1 MKKFISIWLALFL
14 TVANVS
20 TIALAN
26 DEDQNVNSV
35 ELRGIVTDEQNAFI
49 VAAPVVLEDAQGQKF
64 TATTDE
70 KGHYKITGLKPGIY
84 TLTVELDGFGKF
96 TEQIDLKN
104 KRTVDFNIP
113 LKVFIEEQVEIKND
127 AGGISSE
134 PDKNLSATILSPK
147 ELEALPDDPD
157 ELLDTLKQMAGA
169 AGGAGDSSVY
179 VNGFSERGRIPSKE
193 SIQQIRINANPF
205 APEFSEPGFARIEII
220 TKPGSDTFHGG
231 FNFRFNDDFLNARQA
246 TAGFKAP
253 TQIRNYG
260 GQFNGPLIRNRWDF
274 TMDFNRMEFD
284 DNSFVNAIILPTD
297 TLTPT
302 PFSTTVLLPSRN
314 THFSMRTNYLFSKKH
329 TLGLQ
334 YRYNGGERTP
344 QLGNFDLPE
353 RLATTTSRD
362 NTLRVSLTTIA
373 TEHAVNEFRLQL
385 NRRSFGSSALTSTPA
400 IYVSEAFNAGGNQN
414 QLFSDNTT
422 DALEATNDITY
433 TLGKHTIKTGM
444 RAEAAKLNNLNRSN
458 FGGSFTFGSD
468 FVRDAQGN
476 ILDAAGQIIRD
487 PSGRPLD
494 PNNPGVPV
502 GISSLD
508 LYSRVLSGTPG
519 YTPSQFTINR
529 GDPFIGFT
537 QWEFGWYVQDDW
549 RISPTFTFSYG
560 VRQEMQTHLQ
570 DKLNIAPR
578 FSLAWTLD
586 KKSVIRAGGGMFYS
600 RLDTGI
606 TSQTIRSDGI
616 HQQNFIFARPDFF
629 ETIPTSFSGSSSRV
643 STYVKDAELNAPY
656 QMLGTVSYDR
666 QLPWKLSGSVSYTW
680 NRGVHL
686 LRTRNINA
694 PINGVKPQPDQGALF
709 VYESTGISNRN
720 QMSVNLRT
728 GFSPRFTVSGSY
740 TLAYTKSDTDGG
752 NPSNP
757 YDLSIDYG
765 RSSNDIRHN
774 VFLFGSITTFWN
786 IRLTPFVNITSGRPF
801 NITTGRDINN
811 DTVFADRPSFANLGD
826 PGAIVTPYGIFNPNP
841 LSGDEIIPRNFGDGP
856 GMVNVSLGISRTFGF
871 GPAIGGFPGMS
882 AAGGNGSANNRGNN
896 QQGNQQA
903 GNNQQGGRNNQRGGN
918 QGGNQNSAMG
928 QAMNQVG
935 PMIARGG
942 GPGGGGPGGGGPG
955 GGGFGGGGMRG
966 GGMFGGQTRHKYN
979 ITVDVRANNLFNH
992 TNYLFY
998 NGQLTSPFFGR
1009 ANNTGQPRKI
1019 EASLRFSF

>member
-1 MKKFISIWLALFL
+1 MKKFISLWLSLFL
-14 TVANVS
+14 IIANIS

-35 ELRGIVTDEQNAFI
+35 EIRGIITDEQNAFI

-70 KGHYKITGLKPGIY
+70 KGRYKISGLKPGIY
-84 TLTVELDGFGKF
+84 TLTVELDGFAKF

-104 KRTVDFNIP
+104 KRIVDFNIP
-113 LKVFIEEQVEIKND
+113 LKVFISEQVEVKND
-127 AGGISSE
+127 AGGISTE
-134 PDKNLSATILSPK
+134 PDKNLSATILTPK

-169 AGGAGDSSVY
+169 AGGAGESSVY

-193 SIQQIRINANPF
+193 SIQQIRINSNPYS
-205 APEFSEPGFARIEII
+205 PEFSEPGFMRIEII

-253 TQIRNYG
+253 TQTRNYG

-302 PFSTTVLLPSRN
+302 PFSTTVLVPWRN
-314 THFSMRTNYLFSKKH
+314 THFSVRTNYLFSKKH

-334 YRYNGGERTP
+334 YRYNGGERTN

-373 TEHAVNEFRLQL
+373 TEHTVNEFRLQL
-385 NRRSFGSSALTSTPA
+385 NRRSSGSSALTTTPA
-400 IYVSEAFNAGGNQN
+400 IFVSEAFNAGGNQN

-422 DALEATNDITY
+422 DGLEATNDITY
-433 TLGKHTIKTGM
+433 TIGKHTIKTGM
-444 RAEAAKLNNLNRSN
+444 RAEATKLNNLDRSN

-502 GISSLD
+502 DISSLD

-519 YTPSQFTINR
+519 YAPSQFTINR

-537 QWEFGWYVQDDW
+537 QWEFGWYIQDDW
-549 RISPTFTFSYG
+549 RISPKFSLSYG

-578 FSLAWTLD
+578 FSLAWTPD
-586 KKSVIRAGGGMFYS
+586 KKSAVRVGGGVFYS
-600 RLDTGI
+600 RLNTGV
-606 TSQTIRSDGI
+606 TSRTISSDGI

-629 ETIPTSFSGSSSRV
+629 QNIPTSFSGSSSRV

-656 QMLGTVSYDR
+656 QMLGTVSYER
-666 QLPWKLSGSVSYTW
+666 QLPWKLFGTASYTW

-694 PINGVKPQPDQGALF
+694 PIDGVKPLPDQGALF

-720 QMSVNLRT
+720 QLSVNLRT
-728 GFSPRFTVSGSY
+728 GFSPRFTLGGSY

-752 NPSNP
+752 SPANP

-774 VFLFGSITTFWN
+774 VFVVGSITTFWN
-786 IRLTPFVNITSGRPF
+786 IRLNPMIQLSSGRPF
-801 NITTGRDINN
+801 NITTGRDSNN

-856 GMVNVSLGISRTFGF
+856 GQVNVSLSVSRTFGF

-918 QGGNQNSAMG
+918 QSGNQNSAMG

-955 GGGFGGGGMRG
+955 GGGFSGGGMRG

-979 ITVDVRANNLFNH
+979 ITVDVRASNLFNH
-992 TNYLFY
+992 TNFFLY

-1009 ANNTGQPRKI
+1009 ANSASPSRRI

>member
-1 MKKFISIWLALFL
+1 MKKIISLSLTLFL
-14 TVANVS
+14 IVANLA
-20 TIALAN
+20 TITLAN
-26 DEDQNVNSV
+26 DEGQNVNSV

-49 VAAPVVLEDAQGQKF
+49 VAAPIVVEDAQGQKF

-70 KGHYKITGLKPGIY
+70 KGRYKITGLKPGIY
-84 TLTVELDGFGKF
+84 TITVELDGFAKF

-104 KRTVDFNIP
+104 KRTADFNVP
-113 LKVFIEEQVEIKND
+113 LKVFIQEQVEIKND
-127 AGGISSE
+127 AAGISTE

-169 AGGAGDSSVY
+169 AGGAGDASVY

-193 SIQQIRINANPF
+193 SIQQIKINSNPYS
-205 APEFSEPGFARIEII
+205 PEFSEPGFFRIEII

-231 FNFRFNDDFLNARQA
+231 FNFRFNDDFLNARHA
-246 TAGFKAP
+246 TAGFRAP
-253 TQIRNYG
+253 TQTRNYG

-274 TMDFNRMEFD
+274 TMDFNRTESD
-284 DNSFVNAIILPTD
+284 DNAFVNAIILPTD

-302 PFSTTVLLPSRN
+302 AFSTTVLLPTRN
-314 THFSMRTNYLFSKKH
+314 TFFSLRTNYLLSKKH

-334 YRYNGGERTP
+334 YRYNGSERTNHS
-344 QLGNFDLPE
+344 GNFDLPE
-353 RLATTTSRD
+353 RAATTTSRD

-373 TEHAVNEFRLQL
+373 TEHAVNEFRLQI
-385 NRRSFGSSALTSTPA
+385 NRRSSGSSALTTTPA
-400 IYVSEAFNAGGNQN
+400 IFVSEAFNAGGNQN
-414 QLFSDNTT
+414 QLFSDNST
-422 DALEATNDITY
+422 DGLEATDDITY
-433 TLGKHTIKTGM
+433 TFGKHTIKTGM
-444 RAEAAKLNNLNRSN
+444 RAEATKLKNLDRSN
-458 FGGSFTFGSD
+458 FGGSFIFGSD

-476 ILDAAGQIIRD
+476 VLDAAGQIIRD
-487 PSGRPLD
+487 PGGRPLD

-519 YTPSQFTINR
+519 YAPSQFTINR

-537 QWEFGWYVQDDW
+537 QWEFGWYIQDDW
-549 RISPTFTFSYG
+549 RISPKFSFSYG

-578 FSLAWTLD
+578 FSLAWTPD
-586 KKSVIRAGGGMFYS
+586 KKSAVRVGGGVFYS
-600 RLDTGI
+600 RLNTGV
-606 TSQTIRSDGI
+606 TSRTISSDGI

-629 ETIPTSFSGSSSRV
+629 QNIPTSFSGSSSRV

-656 QMLGTVSYDR
+656 QMLGTVSYER
-666 QLPWKLSGSVSYTW
+666 QLPWKLAGTVSYTW

-694 PINGVKPQPDQGALF
+694 PIDGVKPQPDQGALF

-728 GFSPRFTVSGSY
+728 GFSPRFTLGGSY

-752 NPSNP
+752 SPANP

-774 VFLFGSITTFWN
+774 VFFFGSITTLWN
-786 IRLTPFVNITSGRPF
+786 IRLSPMVHISSGRPF

-811 DTVFADRPSFANLGD
+811 DTVFADRPSFANIGD
-826 PGAIVTPYGIFNPNP
+826 PGAIVTPYGVFNPNP
-841 LSGDEIIPRNFGDGP
+841 LSGDDIIPRNFGDGP
-856 GMVNVSLGISRTFGF
+856 GQVNVSMGISRTFGF

-882 AAGGNGSANNRGNN
+882 AAGGNGAANNNRGNN
-896 QQGNQQA
+896 QQG
-903 GNNQQGGRNNQRGGN
+903 GNNRNNG
-918 QGGNQNSAMG
+918 QGGNNRGGSQNNNSQNSAMG
-928 QAMNQVG
+928 QVMNQAG

-942 GPGGGGPGGGGPG
+942 GPGGGGPGGGGQG
-955 GGGFGGGGMRG
+955 GGGFGGGGGMR
-966 GGMFGGQTRHKYN
+966 GGMFGAQTRHKYS
-979 ITVDVRANNLFNH
+979 ITVDVRATNLLNH
-992 TNYLFY
+992 TNFFNY

-1009 ANNTGQPRKI
+1009 SNSADRPRRV
-1019 EASLRFSF
+1019 EASVRFSF